1 LSAFASAPHAEKLSP
16 LRIVIAVVL
25 CPTLGLILF
34 RLPMPVFA
42 ALAALVGTVALREV
56 HFLSG
61 MAMDRFEWLATGVS
75 VAVGISFYSA
85 ESPLVAAVFALGSVL
100 LFTNAVLRS
109 SESWREAFQ
118 WIFAAIFG
126 LVYVVAP
133 LGLLLLL
140 RATEMGAHLVTIV
153 VLATW
158 ARDIGAFLT
167 GRVLKGRPIR
177 PDLNAQKHWLGAL
190 GGLVL
195 ATLTVAGLNRLLE
208 GPLGAG
214 DTLAIGVLIG
224 IFGQVGDLFESLL
237 KRQAG
242 ARHSGVFLPDQGGLL
257 DSIDGL
263 LFTAPVTTMYLLVFR
278 HVGRTLGLS

>member
-1 LSAFASAPHAEKLSP
+1 MSIESAPRAEKISP
-16 LRIVIAVVL
+16 LRIVIAFVL
-25 CPTLGLILF
+25 CPVLGFVLF
-34 RLPMPVFA
+34 RSPMPVLA
-42 ALAALVGTVALREV
+42 ALAGLVGVVALREV
-56 HFLSG
+56 HSLSG

-75 VAVGISFYSA
+75 IAVGLSFYGADTPLVVAVS
-85 ESPLVAAVFALGSVL
+85 ALGSVFLFANAL
-100 LFTNAVLRS
+100 LRR
-109 SESWREAFQ
+109 SESWRDAFE
-118 WIFAAIFG
+118 WVLAAILG
-126 LVYVVAP
+126 LVYVVLP

-140 RATEMGAHLVTIV
+140 RRTERGAHLVTTI

-167 GRVLKGRPIR
+167 GRALEGRPIR
-177 PDLNAQKHWLGAL
+177 RDLNAQKHWLGAL

-208 GPLGAG
+208 GPLGAE

-224 IFGQVGDLFESLL
+224 VFGQAGDLFESLF

-242 ARHSGVFLPDQGGLL
+242 ARHSGVFLPDQGGVL

-263 LFTAPVTTMYLLVFR
+263 LFTAPATVVYLLVFR
-278 HVGRTLGLS
+278 DVGRVLELS